1 MNLDAPRHR
10 LWEDGMALLIGTAL
24 VALGVAFY
32 TKAMLAISSMAGLAL
47 LVHYATGAN
56 FGTVFFLLNL
66 PFYALGWHRLG
77 WRFALRT
84 FIAVGLVSILS
95 RYTPI
100 WLRIDTID
108 PAYAALVGGALM
120 GAGMLVLFR
129 HRTGLGGVN
138 ILALWFQEAF
148 GIRAGWFQL
157 GVDLTILLASLFIL
171 PLQQVALSIV
181 GAMVLNAIV
190 AINHQPGRYALISP

>member
-1 MNLDAPRHR
+1 
-10 LWEDGMALLIGTAL
+10 MALLIGTAL
-24 VALGVAFY
+24 VALGIAFY

-47 LVHYATGAN
+47 LIHYATGAQ

-66 PFYALGWHRLG
+66 PFYVLGWHRLG

-84 FIAVGLVSILS
+84 FIAVGLVSLFS
-95 RYTPI
+95 RFTPV
-100 WLRIDTID
+100 WLRIEAID
-108 PAYAALVGGALM
+108 ATYAALVGGALM

-157 GVDLTILLASLFIL
+157 CVDVAILLASLFIL
-171 PLQQVALSIV
+171 PLAQVLLSIA
-181 GAMVLNAIV
+181 GALVLNAII
-190 AINHQPGRYALISP
+190 AINHQPGRYALVSP